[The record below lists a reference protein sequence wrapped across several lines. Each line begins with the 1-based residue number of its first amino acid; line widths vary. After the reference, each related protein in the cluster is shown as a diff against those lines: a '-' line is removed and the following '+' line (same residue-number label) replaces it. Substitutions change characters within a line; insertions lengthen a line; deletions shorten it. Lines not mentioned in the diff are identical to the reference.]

1 MTMHINTSDIKYFEE
16 HCPNFLQNGRLP
28 ASLYSSVE
36 IMNTFDEVPY
46 DITASMII
54 KGSIEKHSID
64 PLENF
69 DLYNIAYGLFEND
82 RRRKILEGE
91 FLLSWE
97 ECPASVFTIIETEHG
112 SVTQTSF
119 GFATVSG
126 GLFYTL
132 IHDSLVSSAM
142 KNQFAEAKRLK
153 RTDLS

>member
-1 MTMHINTSDIKYFEE
+1 MHTNTSNTKYFEE

-28 ASLYSSVE
+28 ASLYSLVE
-36 IMNTFDEVPY
+36 NTNTFDEVPY

-54 KGSIEKHSID
+54 MGIIKELSID

-69 DLYNIAYGLFEND
+69 DLYKIAYGLFEND
-82 RRRKILEGE
+82 RRRKRSEGE

-97 ECPASVFTIIETEHG
+97 KCPTSVFTIIETEQG
-112 SVTQTSF
+112 NVTQTSF
-119 GFATVSG
+119 GFAIVSG

-142 KNQFAEAKRLK
+142 RNQFAEAKRLK
-153 RTDLS
+153 QAELC